1 MSTQSDT
8 PRADS
13 EVFDDRVSVQLARQL
28 EREVNAL
35 QDWKNSALAVG
46 SELDAQRIA
55 KLLGARLGES
65 CYKVIQEK
73 VPELVAERDRLFR
86 ALYECYQ
93 ATGEEAGDLDDFRA
107 LVNREAVV
115 VDAAQQLR
123 IRADNWRQIAEFRQ
137 ESIRLNLI
145 DLAAAEDRVAALREQ
160 LTRLLGVVCDED
172 HEIISQVLAD
182 TEPKG
187 AAQ

>member
-35 QDWKNSALAVG
+35 KAWKESALAV
-46 SELDAQRIA
+46 SAELDAQRIA

-65 CYKVIQEK
+65 CCKVINDK

-115 VDAAQQLR
+115 VDVVQQLR
-123 IRADNWRQIAEFRQ
+123 RAADGLCDPAEEMPLKQWVHAEAARCDVNPSAIYNRIARGKYPHLKFRRVNKRVVFVQIQ
-137 ESIRLNLI
+137 
-145 DLAAAEDRVAALREQ
+145 
-160 LTRLLGVVCDED
+160 
-172 HEIISQVLAD
+172 
-182 TEPKG
+182 
-187 AAQ
+187 